1 MDEVEFV
8 SMSGDKF
15 ERIALVEFLAA
26 IVRLLPDVHT
36 DDVESR
42 QLIASC
48 SATGAAEEIER
59 DQHEALTIPTA

>member
-1 MDEVEFV
+1 MNEVEFV

-15 ERIALVEFLAA
+15 KRIALVEFLAA
-26 IVRLLPDVHT
+26 IVRLLLNIHA

-42 QLIASC
+42 QLITARG
-48 SATGAAEEIER
+48 ATGAAEQIER